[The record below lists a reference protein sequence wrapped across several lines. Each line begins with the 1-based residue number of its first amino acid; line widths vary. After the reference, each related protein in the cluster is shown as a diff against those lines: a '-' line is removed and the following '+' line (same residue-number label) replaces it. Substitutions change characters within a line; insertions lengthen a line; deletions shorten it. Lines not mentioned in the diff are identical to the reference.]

1 MGTTNTF
8 TSLQPNMKDQYS
20 DNKPKFKKVK
30 EQVKNASAIKN
41 VLVKRNNV
49 I

>member
-20 DNKPKFKKVK
+20 DGKPKFKKIKEKVK
-30 EQVKNASAIKN
+30 KCKCDDKCACK
-41 VLVKRNNV
+41 KK
-49 I
+49 